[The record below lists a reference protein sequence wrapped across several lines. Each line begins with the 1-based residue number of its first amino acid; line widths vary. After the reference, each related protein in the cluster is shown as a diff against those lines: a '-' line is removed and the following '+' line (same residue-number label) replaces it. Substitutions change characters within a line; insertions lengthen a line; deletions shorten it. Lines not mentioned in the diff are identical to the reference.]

1 MNFIKCE
8 RPLAVEHL
16 VFQVK
21 PERLTEWL
29 ELDHEIWTLGEAQ
42 RWPGLLRKEVWLNSN
57 VPGEVHCIIHWS
69 DYDLWM
75 AIDPQWLADNE
86 KKFIARFG
94 EEDFKFVRSDHE
106 DGIQCYKIS
115 EFNLID

>member
-1 MNFIKCE
+1 MKFGPWE
-8 RPLAVEHL
+8 R
-16 VFQVK
+16 
-21 PERLTEWL
+21 
-29 ELDHEIWTLGEAQ
+29 
-42 RWPGLLRKEVWLNSN
+42 RKGGRGYCAKRSGSTATS
-57 VPGEVHCIIHWS
+57 PGEVHCIIHWS

-106 DGIQCYKIS
+106 DASSVTKS
-115 EFNLID
+115 VNST